1 MALVFFFIRFYI
13 MSMSDNND
21 INEESFAELFE
32 QSVIENDYLE
42 PGQAVDTEI
51 VAISGDSI
59 FLHLNGKSEG
69 VLDAEEMT
77 DDEGNLTVK
86 EGDSIKVYFL
96 KADKGEMR
104 FTTRI
109 SSSEAGLAVLQSAF
123 EEGTPVEGVV
133 EKEIKGG
140 FSVKI
145 GESRAFCPFSQMGE
159 RRVEDSSEWIG
170 KHLTFKITEHSE
182 KGRNIIVSNRAII
195 EEEKAKKRD
204 ELMGTLKEGMVL
216 KAKIVSLRDFGAF
229 VDLGGVQALLPISE
243 ISLERVNNVEDVL
256 SVGQEVEGKIL
267 NLDWDSNRISFSLKA
282 MKGDPWDGA
291 VQKYKV
297 GAVHTGKIARVTDFG
312 AFVNLEPGLDGLIHV
327 SELAG
332 NGRNVR
338 PRDVV
343 KTGEEVQVKILQV
356 DAEKKRLSLKQM
368 GEGQEDTDYTSYTQ
382 SSGDDSGETYNPFA
396 ALLKDRNKK

>member
-1 MALVFFFIRFYI
+1 
-13 MSMSDNND
+13 MSDNND

-32 QSVIENDYLE
+32 KSVIENDYLE
-42 PGQAVDTEI
+42 PGQAVETEI

-77 DDEGNLTVK
+77 DKEGNLTVK

-96 KADKGEMR
+96 KSDKGEMR

-109 SSSEAGLAVLQSAF
+109 SASEAGRAVLQSAF

-140 FSVKI
+140 FEVKI
-145 GESRAFCPFSQMGE
+145 GEARAFCPFSQMGE
-159 RRVEDSSEWIG
+159 RRVEDSSAWIG
-170 KHLTFKITEHSE
+170 RHLTFKITENGE

-195 EEEKAKKRD
+195 EEKKAEKRE
-204 ELMGTLKEGMVL
+204 ELKGTLTEGMVL
-216 KAKIVSLRDFGAF
+216 TATVVSLRDFGAF

-243 ISLERVNNVEDVL
+243 ISLERVNNVEDIL

-267 NLDWDSNRISFSLKA
+267 NLDWDSNRISFSMKA
-282 MKGDPWDGA
+282 MEGDPWDGVA
-291 VQKYKV
+291 ENYKE
-297 GAVHTGKIARVTDFG
+297 GSVHTGKIARVTDFG

-327 SELAG
+327 SELAAG
-332 NGRNVR
+332 GRNIR

-343 KTGEEVQVKILQV
+343 KTGEEVRVKILQV
-356 DAEKKRLSLKQM
+356 DPSKKRLSLKQI
-368 GEGQEDTDYTSYTQ
+368 GEGQDDTDFTSYTQ
-382 SSGDDSGETYNPFA
+382 STGDNSGETYSPFA
-396 ALLKDRNKK
+396 ALLKDRKKNK